1 MFEKIIAYS
10 LKNKLIVLLL
20 IIALILGGI
29 FSLKNIAVDAVPD
42 ITNNQVQVVTSSE
55 TLAAEE
61 VEKFITFPVEM
72 AVANIPDVTEVRSIS
87 RYGLSVVTIV
97 FEDDVDIM
105 RARQFVAEQLS
116 IAKEEIP
123 TEFGTPQMM
132 PITTGLGEIYQYI
145 LQAKPGYEEQ
155 FDIMEIRT
163 IQDWIVKRQLTG
175 LKGIIEVS
183 SFGGLVKQYEVS
195 VNPLQLMAYNI
206 TINDVE
212 RALAANNNNSGGSYI
227 ERNDQAFYIRTE
239 GRADDFTDIENI
251 TLKNEGSP
259 IRVKDV
265 ATVKF
270 GSPKRYGAMTMDGK
284 GEVVGGITLMLKG
297 ANSSEAVKNVQ
308 ERMELVG
315 KSLPEG
321 IEIYPYLDRSV
332 LVGKTI
338 NTVLKNLIEGGLI
351 VIFVL
356 VLFLG
361 NFRAGLIVSSVIPL
375 SMLFALILM
384 SLLGVSANLM
394 SLGAIDFGIVV
405 DGAVIIVEGV
415 LHILH
420 KKHKGKT
427 LTTLQM
433 NTEIKE
439 ASGQI
444 YNTAAFGVLI
454 ILVVFVPIFT
464 LEGIE
469 GRTFLPMAQTV
480 SFAILGS
487 LILSLTYVPVASA
500 LFLKKKISDKVT
512 FADKIVIAL
521 QKRYLPTLKYALNN
535 PKKILTM
542 SVAGLVISFFVFSKM
557 GSEFIPTLEE
567 GDLAMQM
574 AVEPG
579 SSLEKSIAT
588 STKAEKILKDNFSE
602 VLHVVS
608 KIGTAEVPTDPM
620 AIEDADVMIILKEK
634 DEWENAETREELI
647 DLMKEKLTVVTD
659 ASFEFTQPIQLRFNE
674 LMTGAKT
681 DIAIQIFGEDAQQL
695 KTLADNTAS
704 VIQNINGVGDVKVE
718 QTDGLKQLSVV
729 IDRKKLALHQVSV
742 EDVNTTIKSAYAGSV
757 VGSIYENE
765 RNFDLVIRLNQKH
778 IQTLSL
784 NGLFVNN
791 AEGKAVALAQVANIK
806 ETIAPMQISRED
818 AKRRISVGVNVRDRD
833 IASLVE
839 EIQTTIDS
847 EITLPPGYTVKYG
860 GQFENLQNAIKRL
873 QIVVPVALFLILFLL
888 YVAFNS
894 IKESLIIFMAVPL
907 ASIGGILALWLRDL
921 PFSISAG
928 IGFIAL
934 FGVAVLNGIVL
945 VNEFN
950 RLKKEDTF
958 THMKDLIMSG
968 ASSRLRPVLMTALVA
983 SLGFLPMALATS
995 NGAEVQRPLATVV
1008 IGGLITSTLLTL
1020 LVLPALYFM
1029 LSAFKQNKK
1038 SKVVA
1043 VSIIIML
1050 FFLPSNNLSAQSEVG
1065 LSDLIS
1071 AAKQNQLEVK
1081 MVELEKQQWEN
1092 EKKNAY
1098 VLAPLEIGLQYGQI
1112 SDNNKDVY
1120 WDVMQDIGRPWSI
1133 KTHKNYAQLGVD
1145 YASQK
1150 SKTIQQEVEYNITS
1164 TYYNWLFYKNA
1175 YQQMLQINEAL
1186 SVSLKHSQQLFDAG
1200 EINTTDL
1207 LLMKQVQNSVL
1218 QKTTVFFNREKT
1230 NEANLF
1236 YLSGLNQATIKDTVY
1251 SALVYQKNQA
1261 LSNNLYQ
1268 ENELLIEQL
1277 QQKEKVIKA
1286 NYYPSFQVGYF
1297 NQSISTSGGF
1307 QGVQGGLSIPLFF
1320 AGKKNQLQTNRLQMD
1335 MVSQKQTNQ
1344 KNQLTN
1350 ELLSLEK
1357 TISLLESAVA
1367 NQNNADNISAKG
1379 IQQLQEKLR
1388 LGEISFLD
1396 FLKLSSIIIDGTV
1409 SELELLNSFNQAVIK
1424 YNYLTTNF

>member
-20 IIALILGGI
+20 IIALIFGGI
-29 FSLKNIAVDAVPD
+29 ISLRNIAVDAVPD

-72 AVANIPDVTEVRSIS
+72 AVSNIPDVTEVRSIS

-97 FEDDVDIM
+97 FEDNVDIM
-105 RARQFVAEQLS
+105 QARQFVAEQLS
-116 IAKEEIP
+116 IAKDEIP
-123 TEFGTPQMM
+123 AEFGTPQMM

-145 LQAKPGYEEQ
+145 LQVKPGYEKQ
-155 FDIMEIRT
+155 FDIMKIRT

-195 VNPLQLMAYNI
+195 VNPLQLMAYNV

-212 RALAANNNNSGGSYI
+212 QALSTNNNNSGGSYI
-227 ERNDQAFYIRTE
+227 EKNDQAYYIRVE
-239 GRADDFTDIENI
+239 GRSENFNDIENI
-251 TLKNEGSP
+251 IIKNEGSP
-259 IRVKDV
+259 VRVKDI
-265 ATVKF
+265 ATVKL

-297 ANSSEAVKNVQ
+297 ANSSEVVKNVQ
-308 ERMELVG
+308 ERMELVK

-361 NFRAGLIVSSVIPL
+361 NFRAGLIVSSIIPL

-384 SLLGVSANLM
+384 NMLGVSANLM

-415 LHILH
+415 MHVLH

-427 LTTLQM
+427 LTTPQM
-433 NTEIKE
+433 NNEIKE
-439 ASGQI
+439 ASSQI

-469 GRTFLPMAQTV
+469 GKTFLPMAQTV

-487 LILSLTYVPVASA
+487 LILSVTYVPVASA
-500 LFLKKKISDKVT
+500 LFLKKKISDRVT
-512 FADKIVIAL
+512 FADKMVMAL
-521 QKRYLPTLKYALNN
+521 QKRYLPSLKYALNN
-535 PKKILTM
+535 PKKILSM
-542 SVAGLVISFFVFSKM
+542 AVAGLVISFFVFSKM

-588 STKAEKILKDNFSE
+588 SSRAEKILKDSFSE
-602 VLHVVS
+602 VKHVVS

-620 AIEDADVMIILKEK
+620 AVEDADVMIILNEK
-634 DEWENAETREELI
+634 DEWENTETREELI
-647 DLMKEKLTVVTD
+647 DLMKEKLSVISD

-681 DIAIQIFGEDAQQL
+681 DIAIQIFGEDVQQL
-695 KTLADNTAS
+695 KSLADNTAS

-718 QTDGLKQLSVV
+718 QTDGLNQLSVV
-729 IDRKKLALHQVSV
+729 IDRKKLALHQVNV
-742 EDVNTTIKSAYAGSV
+742 EDVNNTIKSAYAGTA

-765 RNFDLVIRLNQKH
+765 RSFDLVVRLNQEH

-784 NGLFVNN
+784 NSLFVNN
-791 AEGKAVALAQVANIK
+791 VEGKTIALAQVANIK

-839 EIQTTIDS
+839 EIQTTIDGN
-847 EITLPPGYTVKYG
+847 INLPPGYTIKYG
-860 GQFENLQNAIKRL
+860 GQFENLQNAVKRL

-950 RLKKEDTF
+950 RLKRQNIF
-958 THMKDLIMSG
+958 SNMKDLIMEG
-968 ASSRLRPVLMTALVA
+968 ANSRLRPVLMTALVA

-1020 LVLPALYFM
+1020 LVLPALYF
-1029 LSAFKQNKK
+1029 LFHTFKKPNNTT
-1038 SKVVA
+1038 
-1043 VSIIIML
+1043 IIASVFIAL
-1050 FFLPSNNLSAQSEVG
+1050 FFLPLTDLSAQTEVG
-1065 LSDLIS
+1065 LYDLIS

-1081 MVELEKQQWEN
+1081 MVEIEKQQWEN

-1098 VLAPLEIGLQYGQI
+1098 VLDPLQFGLQYGQI
-1112 SDNNKDVY
+1112 SDNNNDTY
-1120 WDVMQDIGRPWSI
+1120 WDVMQDFGRPWSI

-1145 YASQK
+1145 YATQK
-1150 SKTIQQEVEYNITS
+1150 GKTIHQEVVYNITS

-1175 YQQMLQINEAL
+1175 YKQMFQINEAL
-1186 SVSLKHSQQLFDAG
+1186 NASLKHAQQIFDAG

-1207 LLMKQVQNSVL
+1207 LLIKQVQNNVL
-1218 QKTTVFFNREKT
+1218 QKTTAFFNNEKA
-1230 NEANLF
+1230 NEANLLYF
-1236 YLSGLNQATIKDTVY
+1236 SGLNQVKIKDTTLA
-1251 SALVYQKNQA
+1251 ALTYQKNQA
-1261 LSNNLYQ
+1261 LSTNLYQ

-1277 QQKEKVIKA
+1277 KQKEKVIKA
-1286 NYYPSFQVGYF
+1286 NYHPSFQVGYF
-1297 NQSISTSGGF
+1297 NQSISTTGGF
-1307 QGVQGGLSIPLFF
+1307 QGIQGGLSIPLFF

-1335 MVSQKQTNQ
+1335 MVNQKQINQ
-1344 KNQLTN
+1344 KNKLTN
-1350 ELLSLEK
+1350 ELLSLQE
-1357 TISLLESAVA
+1357 TILLLENAVI
-1367 NQNNADNISAKG
+1367 NKNRTDNLSAKG
-1379 IQQLQEKLR
+1379 IQQLEEKLR

-1396 FLKLSSIIIDGTV
+1396 FVKLSTMIIEGTI
-1409 SELELLNSFNQAVIK
+1409 SELELLNNYNQAVIK

>member
-29 FSLKNIAVDAVPD
+29 FSLRNIAVDAVPD
-42 ITNNQVQVVTSSE
+42 ITNNQVQVVTSSA
-55 TLAAEE
+55 TLPAEE

-97 FEDDVDIM
+97 FEDNVDIM
-105 RARQFVAEQLS
+105 KARQFVAEQLD
-116 IAKEEIP
+116 IAKEDIP
-123 TEFGTPQMM
+123 SEFGTPQMM

-145 LQAKPGYEEQ
+145 LQVKPGYEEQ

-163 IQDWIVKRQLTG
+163 IQDWIVKRQLAG

-212 RALAANNNNSGGSYI
+212 RALAANNSNSGGSYI
-227 ERNDQAFYIRTE
+227 EKDDQAFYIRIE
-239 GRADDFTDIENI
+239 GRAENFNDIENI
-251 TLKNEGSP
+251 IIKNEGSP

-265 ATVKF
+265 ATVGL

-297 ANSSEAVKNVQ
+297 ANSSEAVDNVH
-308 ERMELVG
+308 ERMKLVE

-384 SLLGVSANLM
+384 NMLGVSANLM

-415 LHILH
+415 LHVLH

-427 LTTLQM
+427 LTKLQM
-433 NTEIKE
+433 NNEIKE

-454 ILVVFVPIFT
+454 ILVVFVPIFA

-469 GRTFLPMAQTV
+469 GKTFMPMAQTV

-487 LILSLTYVPVASA
+487 LILSVTYVPVASA
-500 LFLKKKISDKVT
+500 LFLKKTISDKVT
-512 FADKIVIAL
+512 FADRIVIAL
-521 QKRYLPTLKYALNN
+521 QKRYLPILKYSLNN
-535 PKKILTM
+535 PKKILSM
-542 SVAGLVISFFVFSKM
+542 AVAGLAISFFIFSKM

-567 GDLAMQM
+567 GDLAMQL

-588 STKAEKILKDNFSE
+588 STRAEKILKDNFSE
-602 VLHVVS
+602 VIHVVS

-620 AIEDADVMIILKEK
+620 AIEDADVMIMLKEK
-634 DEWENAETREELI
+634 GEWENADNREDLI
-647 DLMKEKLTVVTD
+647 DLMKEKLSVISD

-681 DIAIQIFGEDAQQL
+681 DIAIQIFGEDAHQL
-695 KTLADNTAS
+695 KTLADNTALA
-704 VIQNINGVGDVKVE
+704 IQNINGVGDVKVE
-718 QTDGLKQLSVV
+718 QTDGLRQLSVV
-729 IDRKKLALHQVSV
+729 IDRKKLALHQVNV
-742 EDVNTTIKSAYAGSV
+742 EDVNSTIKSAYAGTA
-757 VGSIYENE
+757 VGAIYENE
-765 RNFDLVIRLNQKH
+765 RNFDVVVRLNKEH

-791 AEGKAVALAQVANIK
+791 AEGKTIALDQVASIK

-839 EIQTTIDS
+839 EIQKTIDS
-847 EITLPPGYTVKYG
+847 DIKLPPGYTIKYG

-907 ASIGGILALWLRDL
+907 ASIGGILALWMRDL

-950 RLKKEDTF
+950 RLKKQNTF
-958 THMKDLIMSG
+958 SNMKDLIMEG
-968 ASSRLRPVLMTALVA
+968 ANSRLRPVLMTALVA

-1020 LVLPALYFM
+1020 LVLPALYF
-1029 LSAFKQNKK
+1029 LFSAFKK
-1038 SKVVA
+1038 SKNTTIVA
-1043 VSIIIML
+1043 SVFIAL
-1050 FFLPSNNLSAQSEVG
+1050 FLLPLTDLSAQTEVG
-1065 LSDLIS
+1065 LSDLIT

-1081 MVELEKQQWEN
+1081 MVEIEKQQWEN

-1098 VLAPLEIGLQYGQI
+1098 VLAPLQVGLQYGQI
-1112 SDNNKDVY
+1112 NDNNNDVY
-1120 WDVMQDIGRPWSI
+1120 WDVMQDLGKPWSI

-1145 YASQK
+1145 YATQK
-1150 SKTIQQEVEYNITS
+1150 GKTIHQEVEYNITS

-1175 YQQMLQINEAL
+1175 YQQMFQINEAL
-1186 SVSLKHSQQLFDAG
+1186 NSSLKHAQQLFEAG

-1207 LLMKQVQNSVL
+1207 LLIKQVQNSVL
-1218 QKTTVFFNREKT
+1218 QKTTLFFTNEKT
-1230 NEANLF
+1230 NEANLL

-1251 SALVYQKNQA
+1251 TALTYQKNQV

-1277 QQKEKVIKA
+1277 AQKEKVIKS
-1286 NYYPSFQVGYF
+1286 NYHPSFQLGYF

-1307 QGVQGGLSIPLFF
+1307 QGIQGGLSIPLFF
-1320 AGKKNQLQTNRLQMD
+1320 AGKKNQLQNNRLQTD
-1335 MVSQKQTNQ
+1335 MVNQKQINL
-1344 KNQLTN
+1344 KNQLSN
-1350 ELLSLEK
+1350 ELLSLQE
-1357 TISLLESAVA
+1357 TILLLENAVA
-1367 NQNNADNISAKG
+1367 NQNTTDNISTKG

-1396 FLKLSSIIIDGTV
+1396 FVKLSSMIIEGTI

>member
-20 IIALILGGI
+20 IIAVIFGGI
-29 FSLKNIAVDAVPD
+29 ISLRNIAVDAVPD

-72 AVANIPDVTEVRSIS
+72 AVSNIPDVTEVRSIS

-97 FEDDVDIM
+97 FEDNVDIM

-116 IAKEEIP
+116 IAKDEIP
-123 TEFGTPQMM
+123 AEFGTPQMM

-145 LQAKPGYEEQ
+145 LQVKPGYEKQ
-155 FDIMEIRT
+155 FDIMKIRT

-195 VNPLQLMAYNI
+195 VNPQQLMAYNV

-212 RALAANNNNSGGSYI
+212 QALTANNSNSGGSYI
-227 ERNDQAFYIRTE
+227 EKNDQAFYIRVE
-239 GRADDFTDIENI
+239 GRAENFNDIENI
-251 TLKNEGSP
+251 IIKNEGSP
-259 IRVKDV
+259 VRVKDV
-265 ATVKF
+265 ATIKL

-297 ANSSEAVKNVQ
+297 ANSSEAVDNVH
-308 ERMELVG
+308 ERMKLVEQ
-315 KSLPEG
+315 SLPEG

-384 SLLGVSANLM
+384 NLLGVSANLM

-415 LHILH
+415 LHVLH

-427 LTTLQM
+427 LTSLQI
-433 NTEIKE
+433 NNEIRE

-469 GRTFLPMAQTV
+469 GKTFLPMAQTV

-487 LILSLTYVPVASA
+487 LILSVTYVPVASA
-500 LFLKKKISDKVT
+500 LFLKKKISDKIT
-512 FADKIVIAL
+512 FADKMVMAL
-521 QKRYLPTLKYALNN
+521 QKRYLPTLKYALNH
-535 PKKILTM
+535 PKKILVIAV
-542 SVAGLVISFFVFSKM
+542 SGLFISFFVFSKM

-574 AVEPG
+574 TVEPG

-602 VLHVVS
+602 VKHVVS

-634 DEWENAETREELI
+634 DEWENAETREDLI
-647 DLMKEKLTVVTD
+647 DQMKEKLNVISD

-695 KTLADNTAS
+695 KSLADNTAS

-718 QTDGLKQLSVV
+718 QTDGLNQLSVV
-729 IDRKKLALHQVSV
+729 IDRKKLALHQVNV
-742 EDVNTTIKSAYAGSV
+742 EDVNNTIKSAYAGSA

-765 RNFDLVIRLNQKH
+765 RSFDLVVRLNQQH

-791 AEGKAVALAQVANIK
+791 TENKPIALAQVANIK

-833 IASLVE
+833 VASLVE
-839 EIQTTIDS
+839 EIQTTINGK
-847 EITLPPGYTVKYG
+847 IKLPPGYTIKYG

-894 IKESLIIFMAVPL
+894 IKDSLIIFMAVPL

-950 RLKKEDTF
+950 RLKKQNTF
-958 THMKDLIMSG
+958 SNMKDLIMAGSN
-968 ASSRLRPVLMTALVA
+968 SRLRPVLMTALVA

-1020 LVLPALYFM
+1020 LVLPALYF
-1029 LSAFKQNKK
+1029 LFHTFKKPKNTT
-1038 SKVVA
+1038 VVA
-1043 VSIIIML
+1043 GVFIAL
-1050 FFLPSNNLSAQSEVG
+1050 FFLPLTNLSAQTEVG
-1065 LSDLIS
+1065 LSELIS

-1081 MVELEKQQWEN
+1081 MVEIEKQQWEN
-1092 EKKNAY
+1092 EKKNSY
-1098 VLAPLEIGLQYGQI
+1098 VLAPLQVGLQYGQI
-1112 SDNNKDVY
+1112 SDNNNDTY
-1120 WDVMQDIGRPWSI
+1120 WDVMQDFGRPWSI

-1145 YASQK
+1145 YATQK
-1150 SKTIQQEVEYNITS
+1150 GKTIHQEVKYNITS

-1175 YQQMLQINEAL
+1175 YQQMFQINEAL
-1186 SVSLKHSQQLFDAG
+1186 NASLKHAQQLFDVG

-1207 LLMKQVQNSVL
+1207 LLIKQVQNNVL
-1218 QKTTVFFNREKT
+1218 QKTTAFFNNEKA
-1230 NEANLF
+1230 NEANLLYF
-1236 YLSGLNQATIKDTVY
+1236 SGLNQVKIKDTTLA
-1251 SALVYQKNQA
+1251 ALTYQKNQA
-1261 LSNNLYQ
+1261 LSTSLYQ

-1277 QQKEKVIKA
+1277 KQKEKVIKA
-1286 NYYPSFQVGYF
+1286 NYHPSFQIGYF
-1297 NQSISTSGGF
+1297 NQSISTTGGF

-1335 MVSQKQTNQ
+1335 MVNQKQTNQ
-1344 KNQLTN
+1344 KNKLTN
-1350 ELLSLEK
+1350 ELLSLQE
-1357 TISLLESAVA
+1357 TILLLENAVS
-1367 NQNNADNISAKG
+1367 NKNSTDNLSAKG
-1379 IQQLQEKLR
+1379 IKQLQEKLS
-1388 LGEISFLD
+1388 LGEISFID
-1396 FLKLSSIIIDGTV
+1396 FVKLSAMIIDGTI
-1409 SELELLNSFNQAVIK
+1409 SELELLNNYNQAVIK

>member
-20 IIALILGGI
+20 IIALIFGGI
-29 FSLKNIAVDAVPD
+29 ISLRNIAVDAVPD

-72 AVANIPDVTEVRSIS
+72 AVSNIPDVTEVRSIS

-97 FEDDVDIM
+97 FEDNVDIM

-123 TEFGTPQMM
+123 AEFGTPQMM

-145 LQAKPGYEEQ
+145 LQVKPGYEEQ

-175 LKGIIEVS
+175 LNGIIEVS

-195 VNPLQLMAYNI
+195 VNPLQLMAYNV

-212 RALAANNNNSGGSYI
+212 QALSANNNNSGGSYI
-227 ERNDQAFYIRTE
+227 EKNDQAFYIRVE
-239 GRADDFTDIENI
+239 GRAENFNDIENI
-251 TLKNEGSP
+251 IIKNEGSP
-259 IRVKDV
+259 VRVKDV

-384 SLLGVSANLM
+384 NLLGVSANLM

-415 LHILH
+415 LHVLH

-427 LTTLQM
+427 LTSLQM
-433 NTEIKE
+433 NNEIRE

-487 LILSLTYVPVASA
+487 LILSVTYVPVASA

-512 FADKIVIAL
+512 FADKIVFAL

-535 PKKILTM
+535 PKKILAM
-542 SVAGLVISFFVFSKM
+542 AVAGLVISFFVFSKM

-588 STKAEKILKDNFSE
+588 STRAEKILKDNFSE
-602 VLHVVS
+602 VKHIVS

-634 DEWENAETREELI
+634 DEWENADNREELI
-647 DLMKEKLTVVTD
+647 DLMKEKLAVITD

-695 KTLADNTAS
+695 KLLADNTAS
-704 VIQNINGVGDVKVE
+704 VIQHINGVGDVKVE

-729 IDRKKLALHQVSV
+729 IDRKKLALHQVNV
-742 EDVNTTIKSAYAGSV
+742 EDVNNTIKSAYAGTA

-765 RNFDLVIRLNQKH
+765 RSFDLVVRLNQKH

-791 AEGKAVALAQVANIK
+791 AEGKPIALAQVANIK

-839 EIQTTIDS
+839 EIQTTINGN
-847 EITLPPGYTVKYG
+847 IKLPPGYTIKYG
-860 GQFENLQNAIKRL
+860 GQFENLQNAVKRL

-950 RLKKEDTF
+950 RLKKQNTF
-958 THMKDLIMSG
+958 SNMKDLIMEG
-968 ASSRLRPVLMTALVA
+968 ANSRLRPVLMTALVA

-1029 LSAFKQNKK
+1029 FSAFKKGKNTTIVT
-1038 SKVVA
+1038 SVILA
-1043 VSIIIML
+1043 L
-1050 FFLPSNNLSAQSEVG
+1050 FFLPLTNLSAQTEVG

-1081 MVELEKQQWEN
+1081 MVEIEKQQWEN
-1092 EKKNAY
+1092 EKKNSY
-1098 VLAPLEIGLQYGQI
+1098 VLAPLQVGLQYGQI
-1112 SDNNKDVY
+1112 SDNNNDTY
-1120 WDVMQDIGRPWSI
+1120 WDVMQDFGRPWSI

-1145 YASQK
+1145 YATQK
-1150 SKTIQQEVEYNITS
+1150 GKTIHQEVEYNITS

-1175 YQQMLQINEAL
+1175 YQQMFQINEAL
-1186 SVSLKHSQQLFDAG
+1186 NASLNHAQQLFDAG

-1207 LLMKQVQNSVL
+1207 LLIKQIQNNVL
-1218 QKTTVFFNREKT
+1218 QKTTAFFNSEKN

-1251 SALVYQKNQA
+1251 SALAYQKNQA
-1261 LSNNLYQ
+1261 LSTNLYQ

-1277 QQKEKVIKA
+1277 KQKEKVIKT
-1286 NYYPSFQVGYF
+1286 NYHPSFQVGYF
-1297 NQSISTSGGF
+1297 NQSISTNGGF
-1307 QGVQGGLSIPLFF
+1307 QGIQGGLSIPLFF
-1320 AGKKNQLQTNRLQMD
+1320 AGKKNQLQTNRLQMN
-1335 MVSQKQTNQ
+1335 MISQKQSNQ

-1357 TISLLESAVA
+1357 TIALLENTVT
-1367 NQNNADNISAKG
+1367 NENTADNLSAKG
-1379 IQQLQEKLR
+1379 IAQLQEKLR

-1396 FLKLSSIIIDGTV
+1396 FLKLSSIIIDGTI
-1409 SELELLNSFNQAVIK
+1409 SELELLNNYNQAVIK

>member
-10 LKNKLIVLLL
+10 LKSKLIVLLL

-42 ITNNQVQVVTSSE
+42 ITNNQVQVVTSSA
-55 TLAAEE
+55 TLPAEE

-72 AVANIPDVTEVRSIS
+72 AVANIPNVTEVRSIS

-97 FEDDVDIM
+97 FEDKVDIM
-105 RARQFVAEQLS
+105 KARQFVAEQLT
-116 IAKEEIP
+116 IAREEIP
-123 TEFGTPQMM
+123 TAFGTPQMM
-132 PITTGLGEIYQYI
+132 PITTGLGEIYQYV
-145 LQAKPGYEEQ
+145 LQIKPGYEAQ
-155 FDIMEIRT
+155 YDIMKVRT

-212 RALAANNNNSGGSYI
+212 RALTVNNNNSGGSYI
-227 ERNDQAFYIRTE
+227 EKNDQAFYIRTE
-239 GRADDFTDIENI
+239 GRAETFSDIENI
-251 TLKNEGSP
+251 TIKNEGSP
-259 IRVKDV
+259 IRIKDV
-265 ATVKF
+265 AVVKL
-270 GSPKRYGAMTMDGK
+270 GSPKRYGAMTIDGK

-297 ANSSEAVKNVQ
+297 ANSSEAVDNVH
-308 ERMELVG
+308 ERMELVK

-321 IEIYPYLDRSV
+321 LEIYPYLDRSV

-338 NTVLKNLIEGGLI
+338 NTVVKNLIEGGLI

-384 SLLGVSANLM
+384 NLLGVSANLM

-420 KKHKGKT
+420 KKHKGTT
-427 LTTLQM
+427 LTKLQM
-433 NTEIKE
+433 NNEIRD

-469 GRTFLPMAQTV
+469 GKTFLPMAQTV

-487 LILSLTYVPVASA
+487 LILSVTYVPVAAA
-500 LFLKKKISDKVT
+500 LFLKKKISDKIT
-512 FADKIVIAL
+512 FADKIVMAL
-521 QKRYLPTLKYALNN
+521 QKRYLPSLKYALNN
-535 PKKILTM
+535 PKKILVM
-542 SVAGLVISFFVFSKM
+542 AVSGLVVSFFIFSRM

-588 STKAEKILKDNFSE
+588 STNAEKILKDNFSE
-602 VLHVVS
+602 VKHVVS

-620 AIEDADVMIILKEK
+620 AIEDADIMIILKEK
-634 DEWENAETREELI
+634 GEWENAETREELI
-647 DLMKEKLTVVTD
+647 DLMKEKLAVITD

-681 DIAIQIFGEDAQQL
+681 DIAIQIFGEDVKLL
-695 KTLADNTAS
+695 KTLADNTAKE
-704 VIQNINGVGDVKVE
+704 IQNINGVGDVKVE
-718 QTDGLKQLSVV
+718 QTDGLKQLSV
-729 IDRKKLALHQVSV
+729 ILDRKKLSLNQVNV
-742 EDVNTTIKSAYAGSV
+742 DDVNNTIKSAYAGSI

-765 RNFDLVIRLNQKH
+765 RSFDLVVRLNQKS
-778 IQTLSL
+778 IQSLSL
-784 NGLFVNN
+784 NGLFVNDIN
-791 AEGKAVALAQVANIK
+791 GHPVSLDQVASIK

-839 EIQTTIDS
+839 EIQSKIKS
-847 EITLPPGYTVKYG
+847 NVTLPPGYTVKYG
-860 GQFENLQNAIKRL
+860 GQFENLQNALKRL
-873 QIVVPVALFLILFLL
+873 KIVVPVALFLILFLL
-888 YVAFNS
+888 YIAFNS

-945 VNEFN
+945 VNEFI
-950 RLKKEDTF
+950 RLKQLNTNPN
-958 THMKDLIMSG
+958 MKDLILAG
-968 ASSRLRPVLMTALVA
+968 ANTRLRPVLMTALVA

-995 NGAEVQRPLATVV
+995 NGAEVQKPLATVV

-1020 LVLPALYFM
+1020 LVLPALYFLFHTFKNGTKKPSIIGVVVTIGFV
-1029 LSAFKQNKK
+1029 LSSINVGAQNK
-1038 SKVVA
+1038 
-1043 VSIIIML
+1043 
-1050 FFLPSNNLSAQSEVG
+1050 VG
-1065 LSDLIS
+1065 LSELIV

-1081 MVELEKQQWEN
+1081 MVEIEKQQWEN

-1098 VLAPLEIGLQYGQI
+1098 VLNPLQIGLQYGQI
-1112 SDNNKDVY
+1112 SDNNTDMF
-1120 WDVMQDIGRPWSI
+1120 WDVMQDFGRPWSI
-1133 KTHKNYAQLGVD
+1133 KTNKNYAQLGVD
-1145 YASQK
+1145 YAKQK
-1150 SKTIQQEVEYNITS
+1150 SKTIHQEVEYNITS
-1164 TYYNWLFYKNA
+1164 TYYGWLFYKNA
-1175 YQQMLQINEAL
+1175 YQQLLQINEAL
-1186 SVSLKHSQQLFDAG
+1186 NATLKHAQQMFDAG

-1207 LLMKQVQNSVL
+1207 LLIKQIQNSVL
-1218 QKTTVFFNREKT
+1218 QKTSGFFNKEKT
-1230 NEANLF
+1230 NEANLI
-1236 YLSGLNQATIKDTVY
+1236 YLSGLNQAVIKDTAYTVLPY
-1251 SALVYQKNQA
+1251 EKNQE
-1261 LSNNLYQ
+1261 LSTNLYQ
-1268 ENELLIEQL
+1268 ENDLLIQQL
-1277 QQKEKVIKA
+1277 TQKEKVIKA
-1286 NYYPSFQVGYF
+1286 SYSPSFQLGYF
-1297 NQSISTSGGF
+1297 NQSISTKKGF

-1320 AGKKNQLQTNRLQMD
+1320 AGKKNQLQTNRLQTD
-1335 MVSQKQTNQ
+1335 IVTQKQNNL
-1344 KNQLTN
+1344 KNQLKS
-1350 ELLSLEK
+1350 ELISLEK
-1357 TISLLESAVA
+1357 TIALLEGSVS
-1367 NQNNADNISAKG
+1367 NQNRTDNISAKG
-1379 IQQLQEKLR
+1379 LKQLQEKLS
-1388 LGEISFLD
+1388 LGEISFID
-1396 FLKLSSIIIDGTV
+1396 FLKLSSIIIDGTI
-1409 SELELLNSFNQAVIK
+1409 SELELLNNYNQAVIK